1 MVPWLHEEVSRTR
14 AVLGA
19 DYWPYGVEP
28 NTVALETFL
37 RYAREQG
44 LADGPL
50 SPADLFA
57 PETLDEYIV

>member
-1 MVPWLHEEVSRTR
+1 
-14 AVLGA
+14 VLGT

-44 LADGPL
+44 LAGGPL